1 MNEENIEKK
10 IPTWWLESFIPEFNL
25 LVKFWYLFFFWPH
38 HVACGIL
45 VPQPRIKPVLPA
57 VEVQSANHL
66 DLQGI
71 PLISYFGYL
80 WLWYISFE
88 ARSSTVSKILKMS
101 LPFATWN
108 HVLSCFSCVRLCA
121 TLWTVA
127 CQGPLSMGFSRQE
140 YWSGLPCPS
149 PGNFPDTGIK
159 SKSHA
164 SYINSFFT
172 TNATWEA
179 HLEWQERS
187 FLTY

>member
-1 MNEENIEKK
+1 MNEENKHWEKNSYLVIK
-10 IPTWWLESFIPEFNL
+10 VFYTRVQPPCEILISFFFL
-25 LVKFWYLFFFWPH
+25 FFWPH

-57 VEVQSANHL
+57 VEVKSANHL

-88 ARSSTVSKILKMS
+88 ARSSTISKILKMS

-108 HVLSCFSCVRLCA
+108 HVLSCFSCVLLCA

-127 CQGPLSMGFSRQE
+127 RQGPLSMGFSGQQ
-140 YWSGLPCPS
+140 YWSGLPCPF
-149 PGNFPDTGIK
+149 PGNFPDTGIE
-159 SKSHA
+159 SKSLMPPTL
-164 SYINSFFT
+164 IVSFFT

-179 HLEWQERS
+179 HLEW
-187 FLTY
+187 